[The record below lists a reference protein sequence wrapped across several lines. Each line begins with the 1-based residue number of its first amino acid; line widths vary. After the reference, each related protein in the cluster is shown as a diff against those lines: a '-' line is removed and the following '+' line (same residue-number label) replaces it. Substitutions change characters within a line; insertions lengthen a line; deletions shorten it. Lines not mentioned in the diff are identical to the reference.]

1 MLSHHFSAMN
11 EEEFKRLPTS
21 TNAVESHN
29 RLSKIDKP
37 EILCVALLTTYKID
51 MASALEHMART
62 EGLSTDYTERNDE
75 YQKKNS
81 RAVQKCRAK
90 RKLQAED
97 DEGPPDKQKHF
108 QQGIYVIH
116 VFACITQ

>member
-1 MLSHHFSAMN
+1 MLSHHFSAMD

-21 TNAVESHN
+21 TNVVESHN
-29 RLSKIDKP
+29 RLSKINKL

-62 EGLSTDYTERNDE
+62 EELSTDYTERNDE
-75 YQKKNS
+75 YRMKNI

-90 RKLQAED
+90 RKLLAED
-97 DEGPPDKQKHF
+97 AGRWLP
-108 QQGIYVIH
+108 I
-116 VFACITQ
+116 

>member
-21 TNAVESHN
+21 TNAAESHN

-37 EILCVALLTTYKID
+37 EILCVALLTTHKID

-75 YQKKNS
+75 YQKN

-116 VFACITQ
+116 VLACITQ

>member
-1 MLSHHFSAMN
+1 MPSYHFSAMN

-51 MASALEHMART
+51 MASALEHTART

-75 YQKKNS
+75 YQKNS

-90 RKLQAED
+90 RKLQAEN
-97 DEGPPDKQKHF
+97 DEGPQIRYICNSCVC
-108 QQGIYVIH
+108 Q
-116 VFACITQ
+116 